1 MPLSIIVFAKLIL
14 LFLVFSTT
22 IFGQNDEN
30 GNTRVLLSLE
40 ECIETAWEN
49 NLQLQQQRLSV
60 DLASQNLLQSRASQ
74 LPSLNANA
82 SHSYNFGRTVDPLTN
97 EFATNTVRSNNFSV
111 STGLNIFNGFQLQN
125 AIRQNRLDLEA
136 GRYDL
141 ERSFNDIALLV
152 ASSYLQI
159 LFNIELVE
167 NVTNQV
173 EITQQQVERTEKLV
187 SAGTLPRGSLLTIQA
202 QLATEEL
209 QLVNAENQLD
219 LAWLNLRQIMFLPE
233 ETDLSIVIPQIDI
246 EPGEEE
252 SFTPM
257 QVYRVAV
264 QTQPEIKS
272 AELRIQSAER
282 GVAIARGGMSP
293 SLSARASYGTGYTE
307 ASLEI
312 FDQTPSGIN
321 QVFRTDDGLDI
332 LMPVYEFETRTKAF
346 SDQIEDNLSRSLG
359 FFLTIPI
366 FNNYQ
371 VRANV
376 SRSKIN
382 LENARLQNQIT
393 REQLFQTI
401 QQSHADAVAALK
413 RYNASDKNV
422 EALQE
427 SFRYTEQ
434 RFNVGMVNSLEY
446 NDAKNRL
453 AAAESELLQAK
464 YEYIFRTKILEFYL
478 GEPLRF

>member
-1 MPLSIIVFAKLIL
+1 MQLPFIVSSKLFF
-14 LFLVFSTT
+14 LFLLISTT
-22 IFGQNDEN
+22 IYGQNE
-30 GNTRVLLSLE
+30 GNRTVLFSLE
-40 ECIETAWEN
+40 ECIQTAWEN

-60 DLASQNLLQSRASQ
+60 DLARQDLLQSRLSQ

-82 SHSYNFGRTVDPLTN
+82 SHSYNFGRTIDPLTN

-111 STGLNIFNGFQLQN
+111 ASGLNIFSGFQLQN
-125 AIRQNRLDLEA
+125 AIRQNRLNLEA
-136 GRYDL
+136 GRFDL
-141 ERSFNDIALLV
+141 ERSFNDVALLV
-152 ASSYLQI
+152 ASAYLQI
-159 LFNIELVE
+159 LFNLELVE
-167 NVTNQV
+167 NITNQV
-173 EITQQQVERTEKLV
+173 DITNQQVERTQKLV
-187 SAGTLPRGSLLTIQA
+187 SAGTLPRGALLTIQA

-219 LAWLNLRQIMFLPE
+219 LAFLNLRQIMFLPE
-233 ETDLSIVIPQIDI
+233 DIDLSIVIPEIDI
-246 EPGEEE
+246 VPGEEE
-252 SFTPM
+252 PYTAM

-264 QTQPEIKS
+264 QTQPEIRS
-272 AELRIQSAER
+272 ADLRIQSAER

-293 SLSARASYGTGYTE
+293 SLRAQASYGTGYTE

-312 FDQTPSGIN
+312 FDQTPTGVN
-321 QVFRTDDGLDI
+321 QVFRTDDGVEI
-332 LMPVYEFETRTKAF
+332 LMPVFEFETRTKAF
-346 SDQIEDNLSRSLG
+346 SDQLEDNLSRSLG

-371 VRANV
+371 VRSNV

-382 LENARLQNQIT
+382 LENARLQSQIT

-401 QQSHADAVAALK
+401 QQSNADAVAALK
-413 RYNASDKNV
+413 RYLASGKNV